1 MFAHERHQ
9 AIQELLAKKQ
19 RLTVGA
25 LQHALRISPAT
36 LRRDLGEMEKA
47 GLVVR
52 VHGGVVHPSAL
63 RGEPSFA
70 QRGGQAVD
78 AKREIAKAT
87 AALIPDKA
95 VVFIDAGTT
104 CLEVGRL
111 LMTRKGLTLITNSVP
126 FLSLAAAGCDAQVVS
141 VGGKLRDLA
150 GALTGSL
157 ALSWLAS
164 LHADVAVVSAAGLSL
179 KDGASTTELE
189 EAAIKQQF
197 LARSKRRIL
206 VADRSKWNAPR
217 MTKFAGWNNFETW
230 VTDCPLTAAER
241 TVLAKSKLKIN
252 QVKTDETQ

>member
-1 MFAHERHQ
+1 MFAHERYQ

-19 RLTVGA
+19 RLTVSA
-25 LQHALRISPAT
+25 LQRALKISPAT

-47 GLVVR
+47 GLVLR

-70 QRGGQAVD
+70 QRGRQAID

-87 AALIPDKA
+87 AMLIPDKA

-104 CLEVGRL
+104 CLKVGKL

-126 FLSLAAAGCDAQVVS
+126 LLSLASAGCDAQVVS

-164 LHADVAVVSAAGLSL
+164 LHADVAVISAAGLSL
-179 KDGASTTELE
+179 TDGASTTELE
-189 EAAIKQQF
+189 EATMKQQF
-197 LARSKRRIL
+197 LARSKRHIL
-206 VADRSKWNAPR
+206 VADRGKWNAPS
-217 MTKFAGWNNFETW
+217 TVKFADWENFEVW
-230 VTDCPLTAAER
+230 VTDCSPTTAER
-241 TVLAKSKLKIN
+241 TVLAKHKLKIN
-252 QVKTDETQ
+252 QVKCQ